1 MNLNPLYELKER
13 LESSIIAG
21 LALLPEDFR
30 LKRAVEQME
39 PLSKVNPVF
48 RKIFQDAQALFAK
61 EGASQGDN
69 NQSDRLLDVLALV
82 DAVLTRG

>member
-39 PLSKVNPVF
+39 PLCH
-48 RKIFQDAQALFAK
+48 R
-61 EGASQGDN
+61 
-69 NQSDRLLDVLALV
+69 R
-82 DAVLTRG
+82 RG